1 MESDRVQPT
10 DSVSLPTRAGL
21 SERVR
26 KIQEQAARMGFQS
39 SSPDT
44 VEADKA
50 FMDDMWGED

>member
-1 MESDRVQPT
+1 MESNRVQGT
-10 DSVSLPTRAGL
+10 DSDSPPVKAELA
-21 SERVR
+21 ERMR

-39 SSPDT
+39 GPTDT